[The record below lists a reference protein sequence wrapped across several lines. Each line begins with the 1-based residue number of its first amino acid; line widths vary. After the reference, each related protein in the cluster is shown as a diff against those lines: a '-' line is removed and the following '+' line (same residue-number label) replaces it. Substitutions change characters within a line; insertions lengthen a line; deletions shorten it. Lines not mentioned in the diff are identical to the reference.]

1 MCINWRSFEPV
12 ALRLI
17 DAFSGQET
25 MMRSTVLAMAALGA
39 VLAGCSR
46 PAPPPTPESSAD
58 NAAASAPAGTGAQ
71 REKLPD
77 PVNDG
82 RPTAATQA
90 QEAVPPAGQP

>member
-1 MCINWRSFEPV
+1 M

-17 DAFSGQET
+17 DPFPDQEMT
-25 MMRSTVLAMAALGA
+25 MRPMIFAMAALGLA
-39 VLAGCSR
+39 LAGCSR

-90 QEAVPPAGQP
+90 QEATRPVGQP